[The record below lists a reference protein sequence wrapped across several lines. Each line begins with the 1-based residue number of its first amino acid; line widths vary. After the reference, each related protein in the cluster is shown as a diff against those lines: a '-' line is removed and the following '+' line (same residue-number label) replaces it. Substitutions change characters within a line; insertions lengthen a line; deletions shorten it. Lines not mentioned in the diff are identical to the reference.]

1 MNTQRTSLRTALGSW
16 QGPDLA
22 LFPALALVAVFLLA
36 YLPVGLVAVASL
48 DGLNESMHSGLGQ
61 AAPVPQRIFRALQG
75 LPWLWPSVLSGAVGH
90 VLLRR
95 VLKKTTPFGMSLGWD
110 ALGSPLL
117 SAGTA
122 ALLVA
127 AALASRAHDRVDDVI
142 VPGLVTLGAGFA
154 VLSIAGLAL
163 GLLRRHRG
171 LRRAASAALAVA
183 IAARIG
189 SEVWGR
195 VALAGY
201 RSRQAPERAAID
213 QQRAVRERPLVSEP
227 ALDEDGWPRYRR
239 LIADLRADR
248 EGLPPLQD
256 LIGSGEPDPFAPTP
270 ARAKAVLDSRRA
282 EVASLREAVRC
293 RHCVPDV
300 IDSPSARIPS
310 LLGIR
315 HLAILA
321 GLEGNERAAAG
332 DLEGAVQRYLEIVRV
347 GGDIG
352 DGNVIHGLLGI
363 TVEDRG
369 LRALGRLVRS
379 GRCSAAL
386 VDRARRVLAE
396 LREHRTSL
404 SACVRNGRRMMAGL
418 EQGLDIVSPDAP
430 LILPAV
436 VPYRALAARA
446 QQVADRISRRH
457 EEVLAQDDLEGW
469 RRLVAETDAEAG
481 NSWNPFLRIL
491 TGYTALDTGGTYSLR
506 FFLTARRQLALF
518 RLVEAG
524 LLLEDE
530 KRLHGRYPDDASGLA
545 LPRDPLALDQT
556 LRYRRQGAS
565 YVLWSVGL
573 NGVDDGG
580 RSEHEDDLVL

>member
-1 MNTQRTSLRTALGSW
+1 MNTQGNSVRTARRSW
-16 QGPDLA
+16 GFDLV
-22 LFPALALVAVFLLA
+22 LFPVVAVVVVFLLVFVP
-36 YLPVGLVAVASL
+36 LGLLAVVSM
-48 DGLNESMHSGLGQ
+48 DGLNESMHQGLGQ
-61 AAPVPQRIFRALQG
+61 ASPVPQRIFRALQG
-75 LPWLWPSVLSGAVGH
+75 LPWLWPGVLAGAVGH

-95 VLKKTTPFGMSLGWD
+95 LLKKTMSFGTSLGWD

-117 SAGTA
+117 GAG
-122 ALLVA
+122 A
-127 AALASRAHDRVDDVI
+127 AALVVAAVLGTRAPGNVNDI
-142 VPGLVTLGAGFA
+142 VVSVLVTLGAGFA
-154 VLSIAGLAL
+154 LLSIAGLAL
-163 GLLRRHRG
+163 CLLRRHRA
-171 LRRAASAALAVA
+171 LRRAAAVALAVA

-189 SEVWGR
+189 SEAWGR

-213 QQRAVRERPLVSEP
+213 QQRAARERPLVSEP
-227 ALDEDGWPRYRR
+227 ALDEDAWPRYRK
-239 LIADLRADR
+239 LIDDLRADR
-248 EGLPPLQD
+248 EGLPSLQD
-256 LIGSGEPDPFAPTP
+256 LMGSGEPDPFAPTP

-293 RHCVPDV
+293 RRCVPEV

-310 LLGIR
+310 LLGVR
-315 HLAILA
+315 HLAVLA

-332 DLEGAVQRYLEIVRV
+332 DLEGAAQRYLEIVRV

-352 DGNVIHGLLGI
+352 DGNLIHGLVGI
-363 TVEDRG
+363 SVEDRG

-379 GRCSAAL
+379 GRCSATL
-386 VDRARRVLAE
+386 VDRMRRVLAE

-404 SACVRNGRRMMAGL
+404 SACLRNERRMMAGL
-418 EQGLDIVSPDAP
+418 EQGLDLVSPEAP

-436 VPYRALAARA
+436 IPYRALAARA

-457 EEVLAQDDLEGW
+457 EEVLAQDELEGW

-481 NSWNPFLRIL
+481 NSWNPYMRIL
-491 TGYTALDTGGTYSLR
+491 TGYTALDTSGTFSLR
-506 FFLTARRQLALF
+506 FFLTARRQVALF

-530 KRLHGRYPDDASGLA
+530 KRLHGRYPDDASGFA
-545 LPRDPLALDQT
+545 LPKDPLALDQP
-556 LRYRRQGAS
+556 LRYRREGAS